1 MRTKALTIIFFALM
15 LSAAT
20 LASEQQRQI
29 DVRVAAHEGHEGAIQ
44 SFRFDSDE
52 AGFDLDELQ
61 LGESRAYVDAEGNN
75 LFVVR
80 TDEGFDFD
88 LNGRKISLP
97 DFADLGD
104 TAMFHAGDETH
115 VMRSVQK
122 IEIISDDEIG
132 DLDLDIELNF
142 DDMGI
147 HEGHETIV
155 IKKEVDVTN

>member
-1 MRTKALTIIFFALM
+1 MRTKALTIIFFAVM

-20 LASEQQRQI
+20 FASEQHRQ
-29 DVRVAAHEGHEGAIQ
+29 VEVLVGTGGAHDGDFT

-61 LGESRAYVDAEGNN
+61 LGESRAYVDADGNN

-80 TDEGFDFD
+80 TEDGFDFD

-97 DFADLGD
+97 GFLDHESIAF
-104 TAMFHAGDETH
+104 MHAGDEAH
-115 VMRSVQK
+115 VVRSVQR
-122 IEIISDDEIG
+122 IEMISGDDIDG
-132 DLDLDIELNF
+132 LDLDIELNF
-142 DDMGI
+142 DDMEMHGDHEI
-147 HEGHETIV
+147 HV